1 MALNKSIT
9 MALNNM
15 TYNFSDFEGQK
26 IFAAKD
32 CYIYRKMTDKQ
43 PIKIIKK
50 GQLIGVCT
58 GYTFNPAQKIWW
70 IAFKD
75 SNGNP
80 YGIPQ
85 DKKTNG
91 FPQIDMS
98 KLTDQL
104 VNAGVKSREEQAAIN
119 QKAYDK
125 SPIDAAVE
133 TVKEMTAPIFKNF
146 SIYIIGFAA
155 LLLLTRKK

>member
-1 MALNKSIT
+1 

-15 TYNFSDFEGQK
+15 TYNFSDFVGQK

-32 CYIYRKMTDKQ
+32 CYIYRKMTDKKA
-43 PIKIIKK
+43 IKIIKK

-58 GYTFNPAQKIWW
+58 GYIFNTAQKSWW
-70 IAFKD
+70 FAFKD

-104 VNAGVKSREEQAAIN
+104 IKAGVKSREEQAAIT
-119 QKAYDK
+119 KEAYDK
-125 SPIDAAVE
+125 SPITAAVE
-133 TVKEMTAPIFKNF
+133 TVKEKTASIFKNF
-146 SIYIIGFAA
+146 GIYILAGAA